1 MNQYYLLLGPA
12 AGFVLGVFFTW
23 FLLYSRLRL
32 QELNAARQQADFK
45 EKIAEF
51 DSVRQSLAEKT
62 ARLDEIQ
69 HSIENMK
76 QQMAQENDKLS
87 TEIRLKSALEEQTK
101 KIPILEKHITELRE
115 EEKQAAVLRQRLQ
128 ELENQINSTRRQYEN
143 EIEENSQLREELKAA
158 ATRYDNLSEKLRDIA
173 VLRERTQKL
182 ESENINLLRE
192 NEQLR
197 NMDSQLKQI
206 SEIKEI
212 YNRTMEENQALKNQ
226 DMARHLQAIKDGL
239 QQSIKAFNTVM
250 RISNNP
256 LLTDLV
262 EAEAVKIEDH
272 SNSLDEEVALNNV
285 DENTSDLE
293 DLDKL
298 EGNEQ

>member
-23 FLLYSRLRL
+23 FLLYSRLKM
-32 QELNAARQQADFK
+32 QELNAARQLEDFK
-45 EKIAEF
+45 EKTAEF
-51 DSVRQSLAEKT
+51 DSVKQTLAEKT
-62 ARLDEIQ
+62 ARLDEIHQ
-69 HSIENMK
+69 TIENMK
-76 QQMAQENDKLS
+76 KQMTQENEKFA

-101 KIPILEKHITELRE
+101 KIPILEKHIAELRE
-115 EEKQAAVLRQRLQ
+115 EEKQAAVLRQKLQ
-128 ELENQINSTRRQYEN
+128 EQENHLSSTRRQYDN
-143 EIEENSQLREELKAA
+143 EVEENTQLREELKAA
-158 ATRYDNLSEKLRDIA
+158 VSRYDNLSEKLRDLA

-182 ESENINLLRE
+182 EAENMNLLRE

-197 NMDSQLKQI
+197 SMDSQLKQI
-206 SEIKEI
+206 SEIKDI
-212 YNRTMEENQALKNQ
+212 YHRTMEENQALKNQ

-262 EAEAVKIEDH
+262 EAEAVKIESH
-272 SNSLDEEVALNNV
+272 SDSIDEEMMLNEI
-285 DENTSDLE
+285 DEDTSDLE
-293 DLDKL
+293 KL
-298 EGNEQ
+298 EGNN

>member
-23 FLLYSRLRL
+23 FLLYSRLKM
-32 QELNAARQQADFK
+32 QELNAARQLEDFK
-45 EKIAEF
+45 EKTAEF
-51 DSVRQSLAEKT
+51 DSVKQTLAEKT
-62 ARLDEIQ
+62 ARLDEIHQ
-69 HSIENMK
+69 TIENMK
-76 QQMAQENDKLS
+76 KQMAQENEKLA

-101 KIPILEKHITELRE
+101 KIPILEKHIAELRE
-115 EEKQAAVLRQRLQ
+115 EEKQAAVLRQKLQ
-128 ELENQINSTRRQYEN
+128 EQENHLSSTRRQYDN
-143 EIEENSQLREELKAA
+143 EVEENTQLREELKAA
-158 ATRYDNLSEKLRDIA
+158 ASRYDNLSEKLRDLA

-182 ESENINLLRE
+182 EAENMNLLRE

-197 NMDSQLKQI
+197 SMDSQLKQI
-206 SEIKEI
+206 SEIKDI
-212 YNRTMEENQALKNQ
+212 YHRTMEENQALKNQ

-262 EAEAVKIEDH
+262 EAEAVKIESH
-272 SNSLDEEVALNNV
+272 SDSIDEETMLNEM
-285 DENTSDLE
+285 DEDTSDLE
-293 DLDKL
+293 KL
-298 EGNEQ
+298 EGNN